1 MTETGM
7 IQFTAPGIEADGYVA
22 QAFSISKLSE
32 CHDQELIPASKLTD
46 TFIAIVPVNATI
58 EFIVRNILHYLRKD
72 RSSLIHYHSPLG
84 RKPRRIGQKR
94 SKKIKSFRFP
104 RGLKRLWFCGFEEI
118 WKN

>member
-1 MTETGM
+1 MSEIGVDSPVSTLIGLGQGRLLYNMTETGM
-7 IQFTAPGIEADGYVA
+7 IQFTASGIEADGYVA

-84 RKPRRIGQKR
+84 GKSRRIRQKR
-94 SKKIKSFRFP
+94 
-104 RGLKRLWFCGFEEI
+104 
-118 WKN
+118 